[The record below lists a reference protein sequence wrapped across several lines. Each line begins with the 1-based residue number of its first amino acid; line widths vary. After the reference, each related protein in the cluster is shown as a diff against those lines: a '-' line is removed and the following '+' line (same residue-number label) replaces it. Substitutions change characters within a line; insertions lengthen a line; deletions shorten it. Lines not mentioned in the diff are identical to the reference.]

1 MINRPIGEFSNSAG
15 SIDGR
20 AAVRFYA
27 GSVFAEKAIVIISG

>member
-1 MINRPIGEFSNSAG
+1 MINRPIGEFSNPAG

-27 GSVFAEKAIVIISG
+27 GSDFAQKANVFISG